1 MNHRK
6 SNETKLWRSM
16 LGKILIVLAILA
28 VSVMGV
34 SVQAQ
39 GGSKEEEP
47 VRNIVLV
54 HGAWADGSSW
64 SAVIQRLQA
73 KGYNVISPQFPLT
86 SLSDDVA
93 RLRQVLNALTGPTIV
108 VGQSYGGEIMTGL
121 GTDAPNV
128 VGLVYIC
135 AWAPDTGDSIL
146 SLAAPY
152 PLSPALTELRVDAEG
167 FAWITQENFLNYFAP
182 DVNPPQANIMYAVQ
196 QPFHTSIFGHP
207 MDTPAWRTIPS
218 WYLVTTEDQMIP
230 PDLQRFMAQRMG
242 ATTEEIRAS
251 HVPMVSHPNEVT
263 QLIEQAAQAV
273 ATTP

>member
-1 MNHRK
+1 MKKNQL
-6 SNETKLWRSM
+6 NELKVLPSM
-16 LGKILIVLAILA
+16 KWVITLAFFFAFVIA
-28 VSVMGV
+28 SVG
-34 SVQAQ
+34 SVHVMA
-39 GGSKEEEP
+39 SDKP
-47 VRNIVLV
+47 NIVLV

-73 KGYNVISPQFPLT
+73 KGYNVVSPQFPLT

-152 PLSPALTELRVDAEG
+152 PLSPALTELRIDAEG
-167 FAWITQENFLNYFAP
+167 FSWITQENFLNYFAP

-196 QPFHTSIFGHP
+196 QPFHTGVFGYP
-207 MDTPAWRTIPS
+207 MGTPAWKTIPS

-242 ATTEEIRAS
+242 ATTEEFSAS
-251 HVPMVSHPNEVT
+251 HVPMVSHPNKVT
-263 QLIEQAAQAV
+263 QLIEQAAQSISSGN
-273 ATTP
+273 